1 MSKVEN
7 AVMRCIVV
15 GTFSV
20 HDIRGDKVGVILNDV
35 IDGSNALYLSYA
47 SDLEQCD
54 NICATQGIEI
64 PLRAAP
70 GRASPF
76 KFTIP
81 LYLVEIGKGPIVRC
95 ASDMRRI
102 YLAHLYN
109 RPLYESGRGDGKNYD
124 PAAVFADP
132 VLKLIWAAYKYLS
145 GCDMHE
151 ALRENDYQY
160 ERLGVYTRFHDDNE
174 NIIYNTPRTMNYYPE
189 IRTIRA
195 SWSIGGTPMD
205 VVRHNDPMG
214 ETATQVKSQPYRLQI
229 QRVYQ
234 NEGWKSLRREMESDK
249 KLHAFV
255 KQFYENGYGVSGS
268 RTLAESVA

>member
-7 AVMRCIVV
+7 AVMQCMID
-15 GTFSV
+15 GTFNV
-20 HDIRGDKVGVILNDV
+20 HDIRGDKVGVIVHDCTS
-35 IDGSNALYLSYA
+35 GSNALYLSYS
-47 SDLEQCD
+47 SDLEQYGDLSLARC
-54 NICATQGIEI
+54 ISI
-64 PLRAAP
+64 PLEPIP
-70 GRASPF
+70 GRSSSN
-76 KFTIP
+76 KFTPP
-81 LYLVEIGKGPIVRC
+81 LYLVEVGKGPIVRC

-109 RPLYESGRGDGKNYD
+109 RPLYDVGRGSGKNYD

-174 NIIYNTPRTMNYYPE
+174 NNIYNTPRTMNYYPD

-214 ETATQVKSQPYRLQI
+214 ETATQIKSQPYRLQI

-234 NEGWKSLRREMESDK
+234 NEGWKSLRREMIDDK

-268 RTLAESVA
+268 RVLADSVA